1 MTVTANSGVHHAKVP
16 HQAITS
22 GKGWSQEQL
31 ATIAGLSTRTVQRIE
46 NGEQASLE
54 TLTAIAAALGVQV
67 SDLNAQPQQAME
79 EETPDE
85 QRIRRQVAA
94 EGKLLSMAVRFAVIG
109 VMLFAI
115 NWFTHPQYLW
125 SLWAIGGMSLAL
137 VMRAVRTLLLRNV
150 FSRWHEQR
158 LAHAAALALNPPF
171 DKTKFVIRFYAYQ
184 GFC

>member
-1 MTVTANSGVHHAKVP
+1 MQKYRIRP
-16 HQAITS
+16 LRLE
-22 GKGWSQEQL
+22 KGWSQEQL
-31 ATIAGLSTRTVQRIE
+31 ATIACLSTRTVQRIE

-67 SDLNAQPQQAME
+67 SDLNAQPQQTTMG

-85 QRIRRQVAA
+85 QRLRRQVAA

-109 VMLFAI
+109 AI
-115 NWFTHPQYLW
+115 LLAVNVFTHPHYLW

-150 FSRWHEQR
+150 FSRWQEQR
-158 LAHAAALALNPPF
+158 LAQKLRRLP
-171 DKTKFVIRFYAYQ
+171 
-184 GFC
+184 

>member
-1 MTVTANSGVHHAKVP
+1 MQKYRIRP
-16 HQAITS
+16 LRLE
-22 GKGWSQEQL
+22 KGWSQEQL

-67 SDLNAQPQQAME
+67 RDLNAQPQQIME
-79 EETPDE
+79 EEPDE
-85 QRIRRQVAA
+85 QRLRRQVAA

-109 VMLFAI
+109 ALLFAI
-115 NWFTHPQYLW
+115 NWFTHPHYLW

-150 FSRWHEQR
+150 FSRWQDQR
-158 LAHAAALALNPPF
+158 LAQKLRRLP
-171 DKTKFVIRFYAYQ
+171 
-184 GFC
+184 

>member
-1 MTVTANSGVHHAKVP
+1 MQKYRIRP
-16 HQAITS
+16 LRLE
-22 GKGWSQEQL
+22 KGWSQEQL
-31 ATIAGLSTRTVQRIE
+31 ATVAGLSTRTVQRIE

-67 SDLNAQPQQAME
+67 SDLNAQPQQTTMG

-85 QRIRRQVAA
+85 QRLRRQVAA

-109 VMLFAI
+109 AI
-115 NWFTHPQYLW
+115 LLAVNVFTHPHYLW

-150 FSRWHEQR
+150 FSRWQEQR
-158 LAHAAALALNPPF
+158 LAQKLRRLP
-171 DKTKFVIRFYAYQ
+171 
-184 GFC
+184 

>member
-1 MTVTANSGVHHAKVP
+1 MQKYRIRP
-16 HQAITS
+16 LRLE
-22 GKGWSQEQL
+22 KGWSQEQL

-67 SDLNAQPQQAME
+67 SNLNAQPQQTTMG

-85 QRIRRQVAA
+85 QRLRRQVAT

-109 VMLFAI
+109 AI
-115 NWFTHPQYLW
+115 LLAVNVFTHPHYLW

-150 FSRWHEQR
+150 FSRWQEQR
-158 LAHAAALALNPPF
+158 LAQKLRRLP
-171 DKTKFVIRFYAYQ
+171 
-184 GFC
+184 

>member
-1 MTVTANSGVHHAKVP
+1 MQKYRIRP
-16 HQAITS
+16 LRLE
-22 GKGWSQEQL
+22 KGWSQEQL

-67 SDLNAQPQQAME
+67 SDLNAQPQQTTMG

-85 QRIRRQVAA
+85 QRLRRQVAA
-94 EGKLLSMAVRFAVIG
+94 EGKLLSIAVRFAVIG
-109 VMLFAI
+109 AI
-115 NWFTHPQYLW
+115 LLAVNVFTHPHYLW

-150 FSRWHEQR
+150 FSRWQEQR
-158 LAHAAALALNPPF
+158 LAQKLRRLP
-171 DKTKFVIRFYAYQ
+171 
-184 GFC
+184 

>member
-1 MTVTANSGVHHAKVP
+1 MQKYRIRP
-16 HQAITS
+16 LRLE
-22 GKGWSQEQL
+22 KGWSQEQL

-67 SDLNAQPQQAME
+67 RGLNAQPQQTI

-85 QRIRRQVAA
+85 QRLRRQVAA

-115 NWFTHPQYLW
+115 NWFTHPHYLW

-150 FSRWHEQR
+150 FSRWQEQR
-158 LAHAAALALNPPF
+158 LAQKLRRLP
-171 DKTKFVIRFYAYQ
+171 
-184 GFC
+184 

>member
-1 MTVTANSGVHHAKVP
+1 MQKYRIRP
-16 HQAITS
+16 LRLE
-22 GKGWSQEQL
+22 KGWSQEQL

-67 SDLNAQPQQAME
+67 SDLNAQPQQTTMG

-85 QRIRRQVAA
+85 QRLRRQVAA

-109 VMLFAI
+109 AI
-115 NWFTHPQYLW
+115 LLAVNVFTHPHYLW

-150 FSRWHEQR
+150 FSRWQEQR
-158 LAHAAALALNPPF
+158 LAQKLRRLP
-171 DKTKFVIRFYAYQ
+171 
-184 GFC
+184 

>member
-1 MTVTANSGVHHAKVP
+1 MQKYRIRP
-16 HQAITS
+16 LRLE
-22 GKGWSQEQL
+22 KGWSQEQL

-67 SDLNAQPQQAME
+67 RDLNAPPQTPQ
-79 EETPDE
+79 EETPE
-85 QRIRRQVAA
+85 AQRLRRQVAA

-115 NWFTHPQYLW
+115 NWFTHPHYLW

-150 FSRWHEQR
+150 FSRWQEQR
-158 LAHAAALALNPPF
+158 LAQKLRRLP
-171 DKTKFVIRFYAYQ
+171 
-184 GFC
+184 

>member
-1 MTVTANSGVHHAKVP
+1 MQKYRIRPLRLA
-16 HQAITS
+16 
-22 GKGWSQEQL
+22 KGWSQEQL

-67 SDLNAQPQQAME
+67 SDLNAQPQQTTMG

-85 QRIRRQVAA
+85 QRLRRQVAA

-109 VMLFAI
+109 AI
-115 NWFTHPQYLW
+115 LLAVNVFTHPHYLW

-150 FSRWHEQR
+150 FSRWQEQR
-158 LAHAAALALNPPF
+158 LAQKLRRLP
-171 DKTKFVIRFYAYQ
+171 
-184 GFC
+184 

>member
-1 MTVTANSGVHHAKVP
+1 MQKYRIRP
-16 HQAITS
+16 LRLE
-22 GKGWSQEQL
+22 KGWSQEQL

-67 SDLNAQPQQAME
+67 SDLNAQLQQTTMG

-85 QRIRRQVAA
+85 QRLRRQIAA

-109 VMLFAI
+109 AI
-115 NWFTHPQYLW
+115 LLAVNVFTHPHYLW

-150 FSRWHEQR
+150 FSRWQEQR
-158 LAHAAALALNPPF
+158 LAQKLRRLP
-171 DKTKFVIRFYAYQ
+171 
-184 GFC
+184 

>member
-1 MTVTANSGVHHAKVP
+1 MQKYRIRP
-16 HQAITS
+16 LRLE
-22 GKGWSQEQL
+22 KGWSQEQL

-67 SDLNAQPQQAME
+67 RDLNAPPQTPQ
-79 EETPDE
+79 EETPE
-85 QRIRRQVAA
+85 AQRLRRQVAA

-109 VMLFAI
+109 AI
-115 NWFTHPQYLW
+115 LLAVNVFTHPHYLW

-150 FSRWHEQR
+150 FSRWQEQR
-158 LAHAAALALNPPF
+158 LAQKLRRLP
-171 DKTKFVIRFYAYQ
+171 
-184 GFC
+184 

>member
-1 MTVTANSGVHHAKVP
+1 
-16 HQAITS
+16 
-22 GKGWSQEQL
+22 
-31 ATIAGLSTRTVQRIE
+31 
-46 NGEQASLE
+46 
-54 TLTAIAAALGVQV
+54 
-67 SDLNAQPQQAME
+67 ME

-85 QRIRRQVAA
+85 QRIRRRVAA

-150 FSRWHEQR
+150 FSRWQEQR
-158 LAHAAALALNPPF
+158 LAHKLRRLP
-171 DKTKFVIRFYAYQ
+171 
-184 GFC
+184 

>member
-1 MTVTANSGVHHAKVP
+1 MQKYRIRP
-16 HQAITS
+16 LRLE
-22 GKGWSQEQL
+22 KGWSQEQL

-67 SDLNAQPQQAME
+67 SDLNAQSQQTTMG

-85 QRIRRQVAA
+85 QRLRRQVAA

-109 VMLFAI
+109 AI
-115 NWFTHPQYLW
+115 LLAVNVFTHPHYLW

-150 FSRWHEQR
+150 FSRWQEQR
-158 LAHAAALALNPPF
+158 LAQKLRRLP
-171 DKTKFVIRFYAYQ
+171 
-184 GFC
+184 